1 MIKANV
7 STLYLQADEIDHL
20 TLRYTD
26 YDEPLNRKTAIN
38 MISFYRDAY
47 DDVAA
52 ALKLPALC
60 RPVLEEMSEKELYD
74 LLVIIRTVLLTSADG
89 KR

>member
-38 MISFYRDAY
+38 MISFYRGTY
-47 DDVAA
+47 DEVAE

-60 RPVLEEMSEKELYD
+60 RPVLEGMSEKELYD
-74 LLVIIRTVLLTSADG
+74 LLVVIRTVLLNAADG